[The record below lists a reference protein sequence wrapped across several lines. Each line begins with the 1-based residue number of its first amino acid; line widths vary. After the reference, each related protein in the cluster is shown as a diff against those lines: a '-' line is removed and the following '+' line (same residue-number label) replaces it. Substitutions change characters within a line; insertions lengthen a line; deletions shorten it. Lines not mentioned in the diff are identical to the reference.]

1 MAHWTGI
8 PEDRIMITVRKGARS
23 FAIDKGGKD
32 YLAELNARKGI
43 CGTELKKDWIALHRK
58 LLDIDAKEFLCISCL
73 ADTFGCDV
81 EDLEIKIE
89 EFKEQGCVL
98 FK

>member
-1 MAHWTGI
+1 MESD
-8 PEDRIMITVRKGARS
+8 PETILK
-23 FAIDKGGKD
+23 
-32 YLAELNARKGI
+32 YLAATDTATTGL